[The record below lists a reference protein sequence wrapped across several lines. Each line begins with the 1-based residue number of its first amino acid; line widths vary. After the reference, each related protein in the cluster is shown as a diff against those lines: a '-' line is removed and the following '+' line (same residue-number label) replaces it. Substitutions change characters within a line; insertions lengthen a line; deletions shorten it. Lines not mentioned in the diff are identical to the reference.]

1 MERGRGGG
9 NEGASDAY
17 NSLAWLFGEEKW
29 EIIIYIYIYMYVCE
43 VLTTVFRRSIIHNVD
58 MVKIYMDSV
67 LDFLSPSHHRF

>member
-1 MERGRGGG
+1 MRIIVWRG
-9 NEGASDAY
+9 Y
-17 NSLAWLFGEEKW
+17 LAKRNGRLL
-29 EIIIYIYIYMYVCE
+29 YIYIYMYVCE